1 MNPLIGIA
9 AAIFPEILKVV
20 AGDKA
25 GTIAE
30 KVAKSVTEA
39 TGANTPEAAKTRID
53 GDPKVA
59 ADLQVRL
66 AQIALDAQAADLAAA
81 EKARQDAL
89 ERDRI
94 ALDNTSRARAALL
107 DLINLGGPIPWTPS
121 IISYIVVLG
130 FLILVFL
137 LMFGKYTLPETSD
150 TFVQIINICI
160 GAIAAG
166 FATVINFW
174 LGSSLGSRS
183 KDGVFARESA
193 GRLLVPTVTQS
204 SGGPKAPSLPASS
217 VPVSPVSPAGPS
229 SGSPGEQAPSSP
241 TSQEPPAT
249 TSPAGPFG
257 QAPPWFKWAL
267 HEIGTREEPENH
279 GAALARYRS
288 LAHAGEDGD
297 PWCAIFVNAA
307 LEANGVLG
315 ARSASSQSFRSNPNF
330 VRLPAPAVG
339 ALAVFWRGSKTSGL
353 GHVGFYRGE
362 NASRVWTLGG
372 NEDDMVQIEALPKDS
387 AKFGLIG
394 YWWPKGF
401 PIPATGPIS
410 MPSDSPRSIRV
421 DPSNETT
428 ASDGR
433 QAGITATMFGGAGDS
448 ETNAYT
454 GQPVDPNV
462 PGVALPFRFPGE
474 RPRVRVS
481 NPRKNLHVDADIVD
495 VGPWNTNDPYWEM
508 GTRPQA
514 ESGVDKTGRRT
525 NRAGID
531 LTLAAA
537 QAIEIDGKGLVD
549 WEFVTPPSA
558 AHDEEPK
565 VT

>member
-160 GAIAAG
+160 GAIVAG

-174 LGSSLGSRS
+174 LGSSLGSRD
-183 KDGVFARESA
+183 KDRALAVSRF
-193 GRLLVPTVTQS
+193 Q
-204 SGGPKAPSLPASS
+204 LP
-217 VPVSPVSPAGPS
+217 
-229 SGSPGEQAPSSP
+229 EE
-241 TSQEPPAT
+241 EPPADDQKQALQFPPPRAIPPSSEQKPAPMDIPST
-249 TSPAGPFG
+249 TSA
-257 QAPPWFKWAL
+257 
-267 HEIGTREEPENH
+267 RMMV
-279 GAALARYRS
+279 GA
-288 LAHAGEDGD
+288 D
-297 PWCAIFVNAA
+297 VNAVVTA
-307 LEANGVLG
+307 NMIQMAEAETK
-315 ARSASSQSFRSNPNF
+315 QSIRFWGRYFKGPGNTSPEQYQ
-330 VRLPAPAVG
+330 PAAE
-339 ALAVFWRGSKTSGL
+339 AAVFNQRQIRVLPIGRQTN
-353 GHVGFYRGE
+353 HV
-362 NASRVWTLGG
+362 GG
-372 NEDDMVQIEALPKDS
+372 NEALGAADGANNANAIIAGFGVRTLSALPGGLLIFLDVEGPPHASMS
-387 AKFGLIG
+387 ADYYRG
-394 YWWPKGF
+394 W
-401 PIPATGPIS
+401 
-410 MPSDSPRSIRV
+410 
-421 DPSNETT
+421 SNALSQT
-428 ASDGR
+428 AAVHGVKLLP
-433 QAGITATMFGGAGDS
+433 GVYGAEGDS
-448 ETNAYT
+448 
-454 GQPVDPNV
+454 
-462 PGVALPFRFPGE
+462 
-474 RPRVRVS
+474 
-481 NPRKNLHVDADIVD
+481 
-495 VGPWNTNDPYWEM
+495 
-508 GTRPQA
+508 
-514 ESGVDKTGRRT
+514 
-525 NRAGID
+525 
-531 LTLAAA
+531 LTWAHLV
-537 QAIEIDGKGLVD
+537 QAIEVGATCTGTWIARPGTLGCHPLRFFNEDNVRPPGLPTSIKVLIWQCVQECHNLDFNILNPEFEADTLGKMVIPD
-549 WEFVTPPSA
+549 VSQKTVA
-558 AHDEEPK
+558 
-565 VT
+565 